1 MLHENPTL
9 RIVYHKKKKEVVTPN
24 YVGDGSLLLK
34 MKQICV
40 YCSSNLGSNIL
51 YKEIAEQLGTLL
63 GKNDFDLIYGGANVG
78 LMKVI
83 ADRMLEAGMEVIG
96 VMPQYLVDKEV
107 AHNGLSKLH
116 IVESMAIRKDLLID
130 ISDAFIAMPGGFGT
144 LDELAEVLVLD
155 QLQIIS
161 KPMGLYNVNGY
172 FDHLIKFIDLGVTE
186 GFVREEHRK
195 NAFSHDDP
203 KELCNLLSAYKP
215 VEMAKWLK
223 DIKTESLR

>member
-1 MLHENPTL
+1 M
-9 RIVYHKKKKEVVTPN
+9 KK
-24 YVGDGSLLLK
+24 
-34 MKQICV
+34 ICV
-40 YCSSNLGSNIL
+40 FCGSSMGYN
-51 YKEIAEQLGTLL
+51 EIYRLKALELADYFIEKGHA
-63 GKNDFDLIYGGANVG
+63 LIYGGANVG

-107 AHNGLSKLH
+107 AHNGLTKMH
-116 IVESMAIRKDLLID
+116 IVESMATRKNLLIE

-161 KPMGLYNVNGY
+161 KPLGLYNVNGY
-172 FDHLIKFIDLGVTE
+172 FDHLIQFIELGVAE

-195 NAFSHDDP
+195 NAFSHENP
-203 KELCNLLSAYKP
+203 KELCELLSAYKP
-215 VEMAKWLK
+215 VEMTKWLK
-223 DIKTESLR
+223 DIKTESI